1 MTDDFKRMFRRD
13 SPDTSIEAAGRIY
26 ERLNQRQ
33 QIVLRYAISMGKA
46 GFSHEDACHA
56 LPTWGPSTVRTR
68 VAELRDMGLVKDTGQ
83 LKTHPPNERH
93 FTVWRFVPL
102 AEREAEVDA
111 PSDQPDLF
119 RR

>member
-1 MTDDFKRMFRRD
+1 MSDDFKRMFRRD
-13 SPDTSIEAAGRIY
+13 DPATSIEAAGRIY

-33 QIVLRYAISMGKA
+33 QIVLRYAISMGAA
-46 GFSHEDACHA
+46 GFSHEDAMRA

-68 VAELRDMGLVKDTGQ
+68 VAELRDMGLVKDSGTV
-83 LKTHPPNERH
+83 KIHPPNERL

-102 AEREAEVDA
+102 AERTAEVAA

-119 RR
+119 R